1 MILKITTVLL
11 ALILLVA
18 FSSACIV
25 VVTNATPGYYGTGV
39 PTYYGTT
46 YTVPPK
52 AELSI
57 IRNEFSHDA
66 EGNAIGI
73 VSIKNVSNYT
83 VNIAPVT
90 GKFYDSNMNLVYSS
104 TDTIVN
110 LGPNETWDY
119 TFTCLGANCN
129 KVTTFKVDVTYN

>member
-1 MILKITTVLL
+1 MTLKIAIVLL
-11 ALILLVA
+11 ALLSLLV
-18 FSSACIV
+18 FSAACV
-25 VVTNATPGYYGTGV
+25 VVITNTTPGYYGTGV
-39 PTYYGTT
+39 PTYYGGT
-46 YTVPPK
+46 YTVLPK

-57 IRNEFSHDA
+57 IRNELSHDA

-83 VNIAPVT
+83 ANIASVT

-129 KVTTFKVDVTYN
+129 KVTTFKVDVNYQ

>member
-1 MILKITTVLL
+1 MIKIAAVLILVAVLL
-11 ALILLVA
+11 VTA
-18 FSSACIV
+18 SACVV
-25 VVTNATPGYYGTGV
+25 VVTNASPNYYGTGV
-39 PTYYGTT
+39 TTYYGT
-46 YTVPPK
+46 VLPK
-52 AELSI
+52 AELVI
-57 IRNEFSHDA
+57 TRNELSHDI
-66 EGNAIGI
+66 EGNKIGI

-83 VNIAPVT
+83 ANIASVT

-119 TFTCLGANCN
+119 TFTCMGANCS